1 MFKHILWLLIGSV
14 AAIFFKNQLGE
25 VLQFLLLA
33 HNKLASWLSFV
44 FARDSAGQLIQDI
57 LALMIIP
64 MLAGL
69 VATFVFWLFKHVA
82 MPHTIL
88 AVWVFWVILVVTML
102 AQVAG

>member
-33 HNKLASWLSFV
+33 HNKLATMLSYV
-44 FARDSAGQLIQDI
+44 FTHRSAGQLVQDV

-64 MLAGL
+64 ILAGL
-69 VATFVFWLFKHVA
+69 IATFVFWLFKHVA

-88 AVWVFWVILVVTML
+88 AVWVFWVVLVVTML
-102 AQVAG
+102 AQAG